1 MTHLERLLKECLLR
15 RSLTSAA
22 KAVDENK
29 PVIAAVNRCATQNRS
44 RDRVF
49 PQIVRMPAFAVFLA
63 MTLLL
68 IAPAVFANDYGAIRG
83 VVHDPQHRPIQ
94 NAMVMLHAK
103 TSEWA
108 KSVTTDA
115 TGGFQ
120 FNAVAL
126 GNYSVSVASQGFAQ
140 TAQDVTV
147 ISGTVPVVH
156 FQLQVASANEK
167 VTVSGSPAVVASDS
181 FTPTTLV
188 SRLDIERTPGADST
202 NSMAMI
208 TDYVPGTYV
217 THDML
222 HMRGGHQTTW
232 LLDGIPVINTAIAQN
247 LGPQFDPKDMDYV
260 EVDRGSYGA
269 EFGDRTY
276 GVFNV
281 VPRTGFERNN
291 QAELTVTAGN
301 FYQTDDALSF
311 GSHTGRFAYYAS
323 VNGNRSNL
331 GLQPPVPEVVHDAE
345 NGVGGFGSFIFN
357 VDPSDQLRLMT
368 SVRRDYY
375 QIPYDPNPN
384 DFENSNPNGYPSIGL
399 RDGQTETDTG
409 ILFTWLHTF
418 NSHFLTTVS
427 PFYHYNSGDYAS
439 NPNDIPIA
447 TTENRASTYVGGQAS
462 FAANYKKNDLQAGFL
477 SFYQHD
483 NQVFGAIFNDGS
495 GDPPIAI
502 GESPTANLETF
513 YIDDKFNPFSW
524 LTLSAGM
531 RPTRFSEGN
540 FSAGSLDPP
549 ISESA
554 ISPRFGATVT
564 IPKLRWTFRA
574 FYGHYYQAPPIE
586 TVSGPVESLCAPPSC
601 EFLPLHGE
609 RDEEHQFGVTIPYRG
624 WVVDADTFKTD
635 VANFLDHN
643 NIGASNIFF
652 PLTDTRAL
660 IRGWEL
666 TLRSPRIAHRGQV
679 HLAYS
684 NQIAEGGGVI
694 TGGLD
699 NVAVCPPGVYLCPL
713 DHDQRNTLNVGGD
726 VNLPWRSYASTNVY
740 YGSGFTNGQ
749 QGVPG
754 WPYSGAYLPS
764 HTTFDLSL
772 GKDFSERFTAS
783 LTALNVSNHRV
794 IYDDS
799 LTYGGF
805 HWNLPR
811 QIYVQVRYR
820 FRY

>member
-1 MTHLERLLKECLLR
+1 MTRLKLL
-15 RSLTSAA
+15 
-22 KAVDENK
+22 
-29 PVIAAVNRCATQNRS
+29 
-44 RDRVF
+44 
-49 PQIVRMPAFAVFLA
+49 AFAALL
-63 MTLLL
+63 LLL
-68 IAPAVFANDYGAIRG
+68 ITTTPAAFANDYGAVRG

-94 NAMVMLHAK
+94 NAMVMLKAK
-103 TSEWA
+103 SSDWA

-115 TGGFQ
+115 TGQFQ

-126 GNYSVSVASQGFAQ
+126 GEYSVSVASKGFAQ
-140 TAQDVTV
+140 TSQDVIV
-147 ISGTVPVVH
+147 ISGSVPVVH

-167 VTVSGSPAVVASDS
+167 VTVSATPAVVATDS

-188 SRLDIERTPGADST
+188 SSLDIARTPGADGT

-208 TDYVPGTYV
+208 TDYVPAAYV

-247 LGPQFDPKDMDYV
+247 LGPQFDPKDLDYV
-260 EVDRGSYGA
+260 EVNRGSYSA

-291 QAELTVTAGN
+291 EAELTVTAGN
-301 FYQTDDALSF
+301 FYQTDDELSF
-311 GSHTGRFAYYAS
+311 GSHTDRFAYYAS
-323 VNGNRSNL
+323 VNANRSNL
-331 GLQPPVPEVVHDAE
+331 GLQPPVPEVVHDAV

-357 VDPSDQLRLMT
+357 VNPSDQLRLMT

-375 QIPYDPNPN
+375 QIPYDPNPY
-384 DFENSNPNGYPSIGL
+384 DIENGLVGGVLTGLYPSL
-399 RDGQTETDTG
+399 YTRDNQTEVDAG
-409 ILFTWLHTF
+409 VLFTWLHTF
-418 NSHFLTTVS
+418 NSHLLTTVS

-447 TTENRASTYVGGQAS
+447 TTQDRASTYVGGQAS
-462 FAANYKKNDLQAGFL
+462 FSANYKKNDLQVGFL

-495 GDPPIAI
+495 GNPPFNIS
-502 GESPTANLETF
+502 ESPTANLETF
-513 YIDDKFNPFSW
+513 YLDDRFNPFSW

-540 FSAGSLDPP
+540 FPSGAPEAP
-549 ISESA
+549 VSESA
-554 ISPRFGATVT
+554 IQPRFGATVT

-586 TVSGPVESLCAPPSC
+586 TVSGELESLCDEPAYAC
-601 EFLPLHGE
+601 QFLTLKGE

-624 WVVDADTFKTD
+624 WVLDADTFKTD

-666 TLRSPRIAHRGQV
+666 TLRSPRIAHRAQL

-684 NQIAEGGGVI
+684 NQIAEAGGVI
-694 TGGLD
+694 TGGLNNTD
-699 NVAVCPPGVYLCPL
+699 VCPPNPNGAFPYLCPL

-726 VNLPWRSYASTNVY
+726 VTLPWRSYASTNVY
-740 YGSGFTNGQ
+740 YGSGFSNGL
-749 QGVPG
+749 QGVTG
-754 WPYSGAYLPS
+754 WPYPGEYLPG

-772 GKDFSERFTAS
+772 GKDFGERFSAS
-783 LTALNVSNHRV
+783 VTALNIANERV

-799 LTYGGF
+799 VTYGGF

-811 QIYVQVRYR
+811 QIYVQLRYR
-820 FRY
+820 FHY

>member
-1 MTHLERLLKECLLR
+1 MTLFKLLAFATLLFI
-15 RSLTSAA
+15 TSAA
-22 KAVDENK
+22 
-29 PVIAAVNRCATQNRS
+29 
-44 RDRVF
+44 
-49 PQIVRMPAFAVFLA
+49 
-63 MTLLL
+63 
-68 IAPAVFANDYGAIRG
+68 FANDYGAVRG

-94 NAMVMLHAK
+94 DAMVMLKAK
-103 TSEWA
+103 SSEWS

-115 TGGFQ
+115 SGQFQ
-120 FNAVAL
+120 LNAVPL
-126 GNYSVSVASQGFAQ
+126 GEYSVSVASQGFAQ
-140 TAQDVTV
+140 TAQNVIV
-147 ISGTVPVVH
+147 ISGSVPVVH
-156 FQLQVASANEK
+156 FQLQVAMANEK
-167 VTVSGSPAVVASDS
+167 VLVSDTPAVVATDS
-181 FTPTTLV
+181 FTPTTLI
-188 SRLDIERTPGADST
+188 SRLDIERTPGADGT

-208 TDYVPGTYV
+208 TDYVPGAYV

-232 LLDGIPVINTAIAQN
+232 LLDGIPIINTAIAQN
-247 LGPQFDPKDMDYV
+247 LGPQFDPKDLDYV
-260 EVDRGSYGA
+260 EVNRGSYSA

-291 QAELTVTAGN
+291 QAELTVTAGD
-301 FYQTDDALSF
+301 FYQTDDLFSF
-311 GSHTGRFAYYAS
+311 GSHTDRFAYYAS
-323 VNGNRSNL
+323 VNANRSNL
-331 GLQPPVPEVVHDAE
+331 GLQPPVPQVVHDAV
-345 NGVGGFGSFIFN
+345 NGVGGFGSFILN
-357 VDPSDQLRLMT
+357 VDPSNQLRLMT
-368 SVRRDYY
+368 SLRRDYY

-384 DFENSNPNGYPSIGL
+384 DIENQLYSSYGV
-399 RDGQTETDTG
+399 RDNQTELDTG
-409 ILFTWLHTF
+409 VLFTWLHTF
-418 NSHFLTTVS
+418 NSHLLTTVS

-439 NPNDIPIA
+439 NPNDTPIA
-447 TTENRASTYVGGQAS
+447 TTENRGSTYVGGQAS
-462 FAANYKKNDLQAGFL
+462 FAANYKMNDLQVGFL

-483 NQVFGAIFNDGS
+483 SQTFGLIFNDGS
-495 GDPPIAI
+495 GNSPFNIS
-502 GESPTANLETF
+502 ESPTANLEAF
-513 YIDDKFNPFSW
+513 YIDDRFNPFSW
-524 LTLSAGM
+524 LTLSAGL

-540 FSAGSLDPP
+540 FPAGSPEAP

-586 TVSGPVESLCAPPSC
+586 TVSGQLASLCDQQAYAC
-601 EFLPLHGE
+601 AFETLHGE

-624 WVVDADTFKTD
+624 WILDADTFKTD

-666 TLRSPRIAHRGQV
+666 TLRSPRIAHRAQL

-684 NQIAEGGGVI
+684 NQIAEAGGVI
-694 TGGLD
+694 TGGLNNTD
-699 NVAVCPPGVYLCPL
+699 VCSPNPNGSFPYLCPL

-726 VNLPWRSYASTNVY
+726 VTLPWRSYASTNVY
-740 YGSGFTNGQ
+740 YGSGFDNGQ
-749 QGVPG
+749 QGVAG
-754 WPYSGAYLPS
+754 WPYPGEYLPG
-764 HTTFDLSL
+764 HTTFDLSA
-772 GKDFSERFTAS
+772 GKDFGERFSAS
-783 LTALNVSNHRV
+783 VTALNLTNHRV

-799 LTYGGF
+799 VTYGGF

-811 QIYVQVRYR
+811 QIYVQLRYR

>member
-1 MTHLERLLKECLLR
+1 MIRMKMIGLKTIGLKAIRL
-15 RSLTSAA
+15 SVSAV
-22 KAVDENK
+22 AVLFFIN
-29 PVIAAVNRCATQNRS
+29 
-44 RDRVF
+44 
-49 PQIVRMPAFAVFLA
+49 VFL
-63 MTLLL
+63 
-68 IAPAVFANDYGAIRG
+68 IVPALANDFGAVRG
-83 VVHDPQHRPIQ
+83 VVHDPEHRPIQ
-94 NAMVMLHAK
+94 DAMVMLR
-103 TSEWA
+103 A
-108 KSVTTDA
+108 KSSDWSKSVSTNA
-115 TGGFQ
+115 NGEFEL
-120 FNAVAL
+120 NAVPL
-126 GNYSVSVASQGFAQ
+126 GEYSVSVASQGFAQ
-140 TAQDVTV
+140 TLQNVTV
-147 ISGTVPVVH
+147 MSGSVPVVH
-156 FQLQVASANEK
+156 FQLRVANANEK
-167 VTVSGSPAVVASDS
+167 VTVSAAPAVVATDS

-202 NSMAMI
+202 NSLAMI
-208 TDYVPGTYV
+208 TDYVPGAYV

-260 EVDRGSYGA
+260 EVNRGSYGA

-301 FYQTDDALSF
+301 FYQTDDAISF
-311 GSHTGRFAYYAS
+311 GSHTDRFAYYVSA
-323 VNGNRSNL
+323 NANRSSL
-331 GLQPPVPEVVHDAE
+331 GLQPPVPQVVHDAV

-357 VDPSDQLRLMT
+357 VDPSNQLRLMT
-368 SVRRDYY
+368 SIRRDYF

-399 RDGQTETDTG
+399 RDGQTEADAG
-409 ILFTWLHTF
+409 VLLTWLHTF
-418 NSHFLTTVS
+418 NSHLLTTVS

-462 FAANYKKNDLQAGFL
+462 FAANYKKNDLQIGAV

-483 NQVFGAIFNDGS
+483 SQVFGAIFNDGS
-495 GDPPIAI
+495 GNSPFTI
-502 GESPTANLETF
+502 GENPTANLETF

-531 RPTRFSEGN
+531 RPTRFSEGS
-540 FSAGSLDPP
+540 FSSDSAEEPV
-549 ISESA
+549 SESA
-554 ISPRFGATVT
+554 ISPRFGATLT

-586 TVSGPVESLCAPPSC
+586 TVSGPLEGLCQPPAC
-601 EFLPLHGE
+601 GFLPLHGE

-624 WVVDADTFKTD
+624 WILDADTFKTN
-635 VANFLDHN
+635 VSNFLDHN
-643 NIGASNIFF
+643 NLGASNIFF
-652 PLTDTRAL
+652 PITISQAE

-666 TLRSPRIAHRGQV
+666 TLRSPRIANHGQI

-694 TGGLD
+694 TGGLTD
-699 NVAVCPPGVYLCPL
+699 FAAVCPPGVDLCPL

-726 VNLPWRSYASTNVY
+726 ITLPKRSYASTNVY

-754 WPYSGAYLPS
+754 WPYTGAYLPG
-764 HTTFDLSL
+764 HTTFDLSV
-772 GKDFSERFTAS
+772 GKDFGERFSAS
-783 LTALNVSNHRV
+783 LNALNVANHRV

-805 HWNLPR
+805 HWDLPR

-820 FRY
+820 FHY

>member
-1 MTHLERLLKECLLR
+1 MTYKTIILLLALL
-15 RSLTSAA
+15 L
-22 KAVDENK
+22 
-29 PVIAAVNRCATQNRS
+29 AAVA
-44 RDRVF
+44 
-49 PQIVRMPAFAVFLA
+49 A
-63 MTLLL
+63 
-68 IAPAVFANDYGAIRG
+68 FANDYGGVRG
-83 VVHDPQHRPIQ
+83 IVHDPQHRPIQ
-94 NAMVMLHAK
+94 SAMVMLKAKMSDWAK
-103 TSEWA
+103 TA
-108 KSVTTDA
+108 TTDA
-115 TGGFQ
+115 NGEFQ
-120 FNAVAL
+120 FNAVPL
-126 GNYSVSVASQGFAQ
+126 GEYSVSLASTGFAQ
-140 TAQDVTV
+140 TSQDVVV
-147 ISGTVPVVH
+147 ISGSVPIVH
-156 FQLQVASANEK
+156 FQLQVASAKEN
-167 VTVSGSPAVVASDS
+167 VTVSAAPAVVATDS

-188 SRLDIERTPGADST
+188 SRLDIERTPGADAT

-208 TDYVPGTYV
+208 TDYVPSAYV

-222 HMRGGHQTTW
+222 HMRGGHQITW

-247 LGPQFDPKDMDYV
+247 LGPQFDPKDLDYV
-260 EVDRGSYGA
+260 EVNRGSYSA

-291 QAELTVTAGN
+291 QAELTMTAGN

-311 GSHTGRFAYYAS
+311 GSHTEHFAYYAS

-331 GLQPPVPEVVHDAE
+331 GLQPPVPQVVHDAV
-345 NGVGGFGSFIFN
+345 NGVGGFGSFIYN
-357 VDPSDQLRLMT
+357 LDPANQLRLMT
-368 SVRRDYY
+368 SARRDYY
-375 QIPYDPNPN
+375 QIPYDPNP
-384 DFENSNPNGYPSIGL
+384 DDIENNLVNGQLTGLFPSLDL
-399 RDGQTETDTG
+399 RDSQTEVDTG
-409 ILFTWLHTF
+409 VLFTWLHTF
-418 NSHFLTTVS
+418 NSHVLTTIS

-447 TTENRASTYVGGQAS
+447 TTQDRASTYVGAQAS
-462 FAANYKKNDLQAGFL
+462 AAANYNKNNLQLGVL

-483 NQVFGAIFNDGS
+483 NQVFGAMFNDAS
-495 GDPPIAI
+495 GNSPFSI

-513 YIDDKFNPFSW
+513 FIDDKFNPFPW

-540 FSAGSLDPP
+540 FPAGSPETP
-549 ISESA
+549 VSESA

-564 IPKLRWTFRA
+564 VPKIHWTFRA

-586 TVSGPVESLCAPPSC
+586 TVSGQLESLCNEPAYAC
-601 EFLPLHGE
+601 QFLALKGE

-624 WVVDADTFKTD
+624 WVLDLDNFQTN

-652 PLTDTRAL
+652 PLTDSRAL

-666 TLRSPRIAHRGQV
+666 TLRSPRIAHRGQL

-684 NQIAEGGGVI
+684 NQIAEAGGVI
-694 TGGLD
+694 TGGL
-699 NVAVCPPGVYLCPL
+699 NNTGVCSPNPVTNIEPYLCPL

-726 VNLPWRSYASTNVY
+726 VNLPRRSYISTNIY
-740 YGSGFTNGQ
+740 YGSGFDNGQ

-754 WPYSGAYLPS
+754 WPYPGEYLPG
-764 HTTFDLSL
+764 HTTFDLTV
-772 GKDFSERFTAS
+772 GKDFAEHFTVS
-783 LTALNVSNHRV
+783 VTALNVANHRV

-799 LTYGGF
+799 VTYGGF

-811 QIYVQVRYR
+811 QLYAELRYR
-820 FRY
+820 FHY

>member
-1 MTHLERLLKECLLR
+1 VVHVKLRASQRKQLLSLEETYDMTCLKL
-15 RSLTSAA
+15 
-22 KAVDENK
+22 
-29 PVIAAVNRCATQNRS
+29 
-44 RDRVF
+44 
-49 PQIVRMPAFAVFLA
+49 AFGS
-63 MTLLL
+63 LLL
-68 IAPAVFANDYGAIRG
+68 VATVVFANDYGAVRG
-83 VVHDPQHRPIQ
+83 IVHDPQHRPVQ
-94 NAMVMLHAK
+94 DAMVMLKAK
-103 TSEWA
+103 SSEWA

-115 TGGFQ
+115 AGEFQ
-120 FNAVAL
+120 INAVPL
-126 GNYSVSVASQGFAQ
+126 GDYSVSVASQGFEQ
-140 TAQDVTV
+140 TARDVTV
-147 ISGTVPVVH
+147 TSGSVPVVH
-156 FQLQVASANEK
+156 FQLQVASASEK
-167 VTVSGSPAVVASDS
+167 VTVSAAPAVAATDS

-188 SRLDIERTPGADST
+188 SRLDIERTPGADQT

-208 TDYVPGTYV
+208 TDYVPGAYV

-232 LLDGIPVINTAIAQN
+232 LLDGIPIINTAIAQN

-281 VPRTGFERNN
+281 VPRTGFERNR
-291 QAELTVTAGN
+291 QAELVMTAGN

-311 GSHTGRFAYYAS
+311 GSHTDRFAYYAS

-331 GLQPPVPEVVHDAE
+331 GLQPPVPQVVHDAE

-357 VDPSDQLRLMT
+357 VDPANQLRLMT
-368 SVRRDYY
+368 SIRRDYY
-375 QIPYDPNPN
+375 QIPYDPDPN
-384 DFENSNPNGYPSIGL
+384 DFENSNPNGYASIGL
-399 RDGQTETDTG
+399 RDGQTEVDTG
-409 ILFTWLHTF
+409 VLFTWLHTF
-418 NSHFLTTVS
+418 NSHLLTTIS
-427 PFYHYNSGDYAS
+427 PFFHYNSGDYAS
-439 NPNDIPIA
+439 NPNDNPVA
-447 TTENRASTYVGGQAS
+447 TTENRASSYAGGQAS
-462 FAANYKKNDLQAGFL
+462 FAANYKKNDLQVGFL

-495 GDPPIAI
+495 GNPPFNIS
-502 GESPTANLETF
+502 ESPSANLETF
-513 YIDDKFNPFSW
+513 YIDDRFNPFSW

-540 FSAGSLDPP
+540 FPSGSPETP
-549 ISESA
+549 VSESA
-554 ISPRFGATVT
+554 IQPRFGATAT
-564 IPKLRWTFRA
+564 IPKLSWTFRA

-586 TVSGPVESLCAPPSC
+586 TVSGELESLCSEPANAC
-601 EFLPLHGE
+601 QFLTLRGE

-624 WVVDADTFKTD
+624 WVLDADTFKTD

-666 TLRSPRIAHRGQV
+666 TLRSPRIAHRGQI

-694 TGGLD
+694 TGGLNND
-699 NVAVCPPGVYLCPL
+699 EVCPPGVYLCPL

-754 WPYSGAYLPS
+754 WPYPGEYLPS
-764 HTTFDLSL
+764 HTTFDLSV
-772 GKDFSERFTAS
+772 GKDFGDRFSAS
-783 LTALNVSNHRV
+783 VSALNVANRRV

-820 FRY
+820 FHY